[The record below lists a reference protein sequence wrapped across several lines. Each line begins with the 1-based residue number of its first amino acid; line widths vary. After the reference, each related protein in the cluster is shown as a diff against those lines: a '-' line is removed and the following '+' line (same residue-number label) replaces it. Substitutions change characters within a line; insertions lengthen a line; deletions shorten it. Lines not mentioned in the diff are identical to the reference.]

1 MNPVLKFL
9 VFAFA
14 GLAFIVTILLIPAA
28 ELMPAQVHEGAWG
41 PGLSPFRS
49 VAVMNAYK
57 SVAESITAGFFPQ
70 KDLKQVVDEPQKN
83 GNPGTVRSYEVYAVF
98 LALAMV
104 FAAIAI
110 NAVGRTE
117 AEEKL
122 VLPLKK

>member
-14 GLAFIVTILLIPAA
+14 GLAFLTTILLIPAA
-28 ELMPAQVHEGAWG
+28 ELMPAQVHEGAWM

-49 VAVMNAYK
+49 VVVMDAYK
-57 SVAESITAGFFPQ
+57 KVAEGISDTFFKTP
-70 KDLKQVVDEPQKN
+70 DLKKVVDSSQAD
-83 GNPGTVRSYEVYAVF
+83 GNPGTVRSYEVYSVF

-117 AEEKL
+117 AEEKTI
-122 VLPLKK
+122 LPLKK